1 MLLFLRGSPAR
12 TGLFVAAVYY
22 LRLRAIAL
30 ALRGPPTISKLVN
43 CRRSWSAAT
52 VDANLLRQIFFSGS
66 I

>member
-1 MLLFLRGSPAR
+1 MNRKGSMLLFLRGSPAR

-43 CRRSWSAAT
+43 CRRS
-52 VDANLLRQIFFSGS
+52 
-66 I
+66 